1 MFNDIKLQAGCM
13 VVILFMSIIYFR
25 TRRIKSY
32 SHIIFSISLAT
43 MIFNLIF
50 DMVTVYTVNHL
61 YTVNPFVNRICH
73 ICFLG
78 SLIMEIF
85 LCFLYSVV
93 LVNEDDNGENG
104 IGKRKLWI
112 LAVPVWIAW
121 IGLISLPIR
130 YVESPHGNY
139 SWGPAV
145 FTVHGTT
152 ILYIV

>member
-1 MFNDIKLQAGCM
+1 
-13 VVILFMSIIYFR
+13 
-25 TRRIKSY
+25 
-32 SHIIFSISLAT
+32 
-43 MIFNLIF
+43 
-50 DMVTVYTVNHL
+50 
-61 YTVNPFVNRICH
+61 
-73 ICFLG
+73 
-78 SLIMEIF
+78 METF

-152 ILYIV
+152 FLYIVGIIYSMARHWKRINSRKRFVVSLAFSVELVCLLLQSIYPEALIRGFGLTLVNLAFFLVVESPDALLMESLRI